1 MAAVCN
7 LACSHAAA
15 VVEAGGVGAAVQLLS
30 CSSSAMAKNHAARCL
45 KNLACHQPTLLD
57 ERAVPACVAALVDG
71 GFGSSDQHD
80 EKLADVE
87 EHALI
92 ALWDS
97 SAANRRAVRATLEQ
111 LQRGGSSPHVGIIA
125 TLLRTLPLRD
135 KATALRVKVF
145 GWVSVQPVLL
155 THCCRCDHAG

>member
-1 MAAVCN
+1 MGWAP
-7 LACSHAAA
+7 LCSCCHAAA
-15 VVEAGGVGAAVQLLS
+15 VPWRKTTLP
-30 CSSSAMAKNHAARCL
+30 ARCL
-45 KNLACHQPTLLD
+45 KNIACCQSALLD

-135 KATALRVKVF
+135 KATALRVQVF
-145 GWVSVQPVLL
+145 CWVSVQPALL
-155 THCCRCDHAG
+155 TNCCRCDHAG